1 MTYRFG
7 LFEFDDRAGIL
18 TRSDRPVALEP
29 QPARALAL
37 LLARAGDLVMREEMR
52 AHLWGADTH
61 VDFDRGLAYCVGQLR
76 AALGDTA
83 DNPRFIQTLPRRGF
97 SFIAPVDPSD
107 DVRGSAFF
115 VRRPGFVVRRSS
127 FDGAGSAEHG
137 TESDEPRTPN
147 DERRTTNLE
156 QGTTNVEPRTTNVDR
171 PHERAENDEPRTPN
185 DERRTTNADP
195 RTTNVANI
203 ANVANVRSTVT
214 ALAVAT
220 GAVVLLIV
228 ASVGWW
234 TWARGHVSDRPIVA
248 VAVFDNE
255 TGDASRERAV
265 ATIADVVVERL
276 TALGPS
282 RIGVNGNSKVL
293 RNPRADRDP
302 RTVARE
308 THASFLV
315 AGHLQTKDGRLSLL
329 MHIIRLDDGT
339 HVWVQRISRSPDD
352 ELESLDEDVAA
363 QIEKAVRRIVLK
375 DGAQVS

>member
-37 LLARAGDLVMREEMR
+37 LLSRAGDLVTREEMR

-61 VDFDRGLAYCVGQLR
+61 VDFDRGLAYSIGQLR
-76 AALGDTA
+76 AALGDAA

-97 SFIAPVDPSD
+97 SFIAPVAADH
-107 DVRGSAFF
+107 GN
-115 VRRPGFVVRRSS
+115 RSS
-127 FDGAGSAEHG
+127 FDVLRSSFDAENA
-137 TESDEPRTPN
+137 ENVEPKTTN
-147 DERRTTNLE
+147 EERRTTN
-156 QGTTNVEPRTTNVDR
+156 
-171 PHERAENDEPRTPN
+171 DEPRTAN
-185 DERRTTNADP
+185 GARRSMP
-195 RTTNVANI
+195 G
-203 ANVANVRSTVT
+203 
-214 ALAVAT
+214 ALLVAT
-220 GAVVLLIV
+220 AIV
-228 ASVGWW
+228 FLTVAGGGWW
-234 TWARGHVSDRPIVA
+234 AVSHNQAPVRPIVA

-265 ATIADVVVERL
+265 ATIADAVVERL
-276 TALGPS
+276 TALGTS

-302 RTVARE
+302 RMVARE

-315 AGHLQTKDGRLSLL
+315 AGHLQTRDGRLSLL

-339 HVWVQRISRSPDD
+339 HVWVQRISRSPD
-352 ELESLDEDVAA
+352 EGLESLDEDVAA

-375 DGAQVS
+375 DGVQTS